1 MLSSTD
7 YSNTI
12 FYKIYCKDVNIPD
25 VYVGHTT
32 DFVQRKRAHKNSCH
46 NPSYPVY
53 NCKLYTTIRRLGGW
67 DNWNMDII
75 AFHKCNDQYDARKRE
90 QEYFV
95 SLGATLNSIEPLPTP
110 AEKPLPA
117 ANLPVKSRHVCD
129 ACNYSCFNTLDVFNL
144 HFTSKKHL
152 KAVNNVE
159 KDHAKYYCEKCHYDT
174 HNKTNFNKHLQTDKH
189 RAQECTI
196 HAPSCNTIYTCKC
209 NNTYKHRQSYNRHV
223 KMCIVH
229 NGQVNILEPD
239 DEVSLPPTQMVDTS
253 LVMELLKQ
261 NQEFKEL
268 MMLQSKQLAEQQLH
282 NTLLLEAVIP
292 LRHAI

>member
-159 KDHAKYYCEKCHYDT
+159 TDHAKYYCEKCHYDT
-174 HNKTNFNKHLQTDKH
+174 HNKKDYNKHLLTKKHIQLLEEFTHNKYKCLNCDK
-189 RAQECTI
+189 
-196 HAPSCNTIYTCKC
+196 
-209 NNTYKHRQSYNRHV
+209 TYKYHSGIWKHKQSCV
-223 KMCIVH
+223 
-229 NGQVNILEPD
+229 VNNLPGPYENPPRPPSPPQLHD
-239 DEVSLPPTQMVDTS
+239 ASLII
-253 LVMELLKQ
+253 ELLKQ

>member
-110 AEKPLPA
+110 AEKPLPV

-152 KAVNNVE
+152 KAVNLVE
-159 KDHAKYYCEKCHYDT
+159 RDHAKYYCEKCHYDT
-174 HNKTNFNKHLQTDKH
+174 DNKKDYNKHLLTKKHIQLLDEFTHNKYKCINCDK
-189 RAQECTI
+189 
-196 HAPSCNTIYTCKC
+196 
-209 NNTYKHRQSYNRHV
+209 TYKYHSGIWKHKQSCV
-223 KMCIVH
+223 
-229 NGQVNILEPD
+229 VNNLPGPYENPP
-239 DEVSLPPTQMVDTS
+239 LPPSPPQLHDTS

>member
-152 KAVNNVE
+152 KAVNLVE
-159 KDHAKYYCEKCHYDT
+159 RDHAKYYCEKCHYDT
-174 HNKTNFNKHLQTDKH
+174 DNKKDYNKHLLTKKHIQLLDEFTHNKYKCINCDK
-189 RAQECTI
+189 
-196 HAPSCNTIYTCKC
+196 
-209 NNTYKHRQSYNRHV
+209 TYKYHSGIWKHKQYCV
-223 KMCIVH
+223 
-229 NGQVNILEPD
+229 VNNLPGPYENPP
-239 DEVSLPPTQMVDTS
+239 LPPSPPQLHDAS
-253 LVMELLKQ
+253 LIMELLKQ

>member
-110 AEKPLPA
+110 AEKHLPA

-152 KAVNNVE
+152 KAVNRVE

-174 HNKTNFNKHLQTDKH
+174 HNKKDYNKHLLTKKHIQLLEEFTHNKYKCLNCDK
-189 RAQECTI
+189 
-196 HAPSCNTIYTCKC
+196 
-209 NNTYKHRQSYNRHV
+209 TYKYHSGIWKHKQSCV
-223 KMCIVH
+223 
-229 NGQVNILEPD
+229 VNNLPGPYENPP
-239 DEVSLPPTQMVDTS
+239 LPPSPPQLHDAS
-253 LVMELLKQ
+253 LVMELIKQ

-292 LRHAI
+292 LRHAN

>member
-174 HNKTNFNKHLQTDKH
+174 HNKKDYNKHLLTKKHIQLLEEFTHNKYKCLNCDK
-189 RAQECTI
+189 
-196 HAPSCNTIYTCKC
+196 
-209 NNTYKHRQSYNRHV
+209 TYKYHSGIWKHKQSCV
-223 KMCIVH
+223 
-229 NGQVNILEPD
+229 VNNLPGPYENPP
-239 DEVSLPPTQMVDTS
+239 LPPSPPQLHDTS

>member
-129 ACNYSCFNTLDVFNL
+129 ACNYTCFNTLDVFNL
-144 HFTSKKHL
+144 HFTSKTHL

-174 HNKTNFNKHLQTDKH
+174 HNKKDYNKHLLTKKHIQLLEEFTHNKYKCLNCDK
-189 RAQECTI
+189 
-196 HAPSCNTIYTCKC
+196 
-209 NNTYKHRQSYNRHV
+209 TYKYHSGIWKHKQSCV
-223 KMCIVH
+223 
-229 NGQVNILEPD
+229 VNNLPGPYENPP
-239 DEVSLPPTQMVDTS
+239 LPPSPPQLHDAS
-253 LVMELLKQ
+253 LIIELLKQ

>member
-117 ANLPVKSRHVCD
+117 ANL
-129 ACNYSCFNTLDVFNL
+129 
-144 HFTSKKHL
+144 
-152 KAVNNVE
+152 VE
-159 KDHAKYYCEKCHYDT
+159 RDHAKYYCEKCHFDT
-174 HNKTNFNKHLQTDKH
+174 TKKTDYERHINTRKHINNHIINVKKNKIRQKNYGCETCDKTFMD
-189 RAQECTI
+189 R
-196 HAPSCNTIYTCKC
+196 SGLRR
-209 NNTYKHRQSYNRHV
+209 HRQKCGTNTHT
-223 KMCIVH
+223 
-229 NGQVNILEPD
+229 E
-239 DEVSLPPTQMVDTS
+239 LPPQLHDAS
-253 LVMELLKQ
+253 LVMELIKQ

>member
-110 AEKPLPA
+110 AEKPLPV

-174 HNKTNFNKHLQTDKH
+174 HNKKDYNKHLLTKKHIQLLEEFTHNKYKCLNCDK
-189 RAQECTI
+189 
-196 HAPSCNTIYTCKC
+196 
-209 NNTYKHRQSYNRHV
+209 TYKYHSGIWKHKQSCV
-223 KMCIVH
+223 
-229 NGQVNILEPD
+229 VNNLPGPYENPP
-239 DEVSLPPTQMVDTS
+239 LPPSPPQLHDAS
-253 LVMELLKQ
+253 LVMELIKQ

-292 LRHAI
+292 LRHAN

>member
-1 MLSSTD
+1 
-7 YSNTI
+7 
-12 FYKIYCKDVNIPD
+12 
-25 VYVGHTT
+25 
-32 DFVQRKRAHKNSCH
+32 
-46 NPSYPVY
+46 
-53 NCKLYTTIRRLGGW
+53 
-67 DNWNMDII
+67 MDII

-152 KAVNNVE
+152 KAVNRVE
-159 KDHAKYYCEKCHYDT
+159 RDHAKYYCEKCHYDT
-174 HNKTNFNKHLQTDKH
+174 HNKKDYNKHLLTKKHIQLLEEFTHNKYKCINCDK
-189 RAQECTI
+189 
-196 HAPSCNTIYTCKC
+196 
-209 NNTYKHRQSYNRHV
+209 TYKYHSGIWKHKQSCV
-223 KMCIVH
+223 
-229 NGQVNILEPD
+229 VNNLPSTYETQR
-239 DEVSLPPTQMVDTS
+239 VSPSTPQLHDAS

-282 NTLLLEAVIP
+282 NTILLDAVIP
-292 LRHAI
+292 LRHAN

>member
-12 FYKIYCKDVNIPD
+12 FYQIYCKDVNIPD

-129 ACNYSCFNTLDVFNL
+129 ACNYTCFNTLDVFNL

-174 HNKTNFNKHLQTDKH
+174 HNKKDYNKHLLTKKHIQLLEEFTHNKYKCLNCDK
-189 RAQECTI
+189 
-196 HAPSCNTIYTCKC
+196 
-209 NNTYKHRQSYNRHV
+209 TYKYHSGIWKHKQSCV
-223 KMCIVH
+223 
-229 NGQVNILEPD
+229 VNNLPGPYENPP
-239 DEVSLPPTQMVDTS
+239 LPPSPPQLHDAS
-253 LVMELLKQ
+253 LIIELLKQ

>member
-152 KAVNNVE
+152 KAVNLVE
-159 KDHAKYYCEKCHYDT
+159 RDHAKYYCEKCHYDT
-174 HNKTNFNKHLQTDKH
+174 DNKKDYNKHLLTKKHIQLLDEFTHNKYKCINCDK
-189 RAQECTI
+189 
-196 HAPSCNTIYTCKC
+196 
-209 NNTYKHRQSYNRHV
+209 TYKYHSGIWKHKQSCV
-223 KMCIVH
+223 
-229 NGQVNILEPD
+229 VNNLPGPYENPP
-239 DEVSLPPTQMVDTS
+239 LPPSPPQLHDAS
-253 LVMELLKQ
+253 LIMELLKQ

>member
-152 KAVNNVE
+152 KAVNLVE
-159 KDHAKYYCEKCHYDT
+159 RDHAKYYCEKCHYDT
-174 HNKTNFNKHLQTDKH
+174 DNKKDYNKHLLTKKHIQLLDEFTHNKYKCINCDK
-189 RAQECTI
+189 
-196 HAPSCNTIYTCKC
+196 
-209 NNTYKHRQSYNRHV
+209 TYKYHSGIWKHKQSCV
-223 KMCIVH
+223 
-229 NGQVNILEPD
+229 VNNLPGPYENPP
-239 DEVSLPPTQMVDTS
+239 LPPSPPQLHDTS

>member
-152 KAVNNVE
+152 KAVNLVE
-159 KDHAKYYCEKCHYDT
+159 RDHAKYYCEKCHYDT
-174 HNKTNFNKHLQTDKH
+174 DNKKDYNKHLLTKKHIQLLDEFTHNKYKCINCDK
-189 RAQECTI
+189 
-196 HAPSCNTIYTCKC
+196 
-209 NNTYKHRQSYNRHV
+209 TYKYHSGIWKHKQYCV
-223 KMCIVH
+223 
-229 NGQVNILEPD
+229 VNNLPGPYENPP
-239 DEVSLPPTQMVDTS
+239 LPPSPPQLHDTS